1 MIYENSMKTNDK
13 DNNLSKEPNL
23 NQFIPTNINFSNLEI
38 QNCFKK
44 LKTKNQYSIKYIKEF
59 MNKSQVETISP
70 NNEIFTLI
78 KPKYFNNEKKN
89 LFSRYNKSMNYN
101 NNYKIPS
108 SSFAKMNQFFLIHS
122 ITKEEEKSDIINQSF
137 CPIKINKTLFPF
149 ESKKQLK
156 FANSIYKNIKRK
168 NIGDKSFIIDK
179 LNINKNYKSQGINTS
194 LKTKII
200 ENKETFRYVISSK
213 EFPNFKG
220 KGNSSK
226 NKKKSPSKNFY
237 SFSKFIQRSK
247 IKNNNNKDINNYIKI
262 VNIFEMNKNKIP
274 LCNTRPKTIYDIY
287 DENKHLFKC
296 KSQIFVLRNK
306 KNHYNFLGN

>member
-59 MNKSQVETISP
+59 MNKSQVETTSP

-78 KPKYFNNEKKN
+78 KPKYFNNEKKI

-108 SSFAKMNQFFLIHS
+108 SSFAKINQFFLIHS
-122 ITKEEEKSDIINQSF
+122 ITKEEEKSEIINQSF
-137 CPIKINKTLFPF
+137 CPIKINKTLLPF

-156 FANSIYKNIKRK
+156 LTNSIYKNIKRK
-168 NIGDKSFIIDK
+168 NIDDKSFIIDK

-247 IKNNNNKDINNYIKI
+247 IKNNNNKGINNYIKI

-274 LCNTRPKTIYDIY
+274 LCNKRPKTIYDIY

-306 KNHYNFLGN
+306 KNHSNF